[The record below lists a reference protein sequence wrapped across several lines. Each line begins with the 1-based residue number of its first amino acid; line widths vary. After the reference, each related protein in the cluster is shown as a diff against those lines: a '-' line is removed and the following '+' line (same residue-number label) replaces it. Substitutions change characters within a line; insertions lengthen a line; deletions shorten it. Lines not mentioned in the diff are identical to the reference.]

1 MLIEYRKT
9 TASPKQIF
17 PEYRYHFHP
26 DYEVYYFVSGDASY
40 LVEGREYQLTPH
52 SMMLLAPNV
61 LHSVR
66 VNSDVDYVRNLLS
79 FSLEDILPE
88 RRGILLSAFPNSP
101 SRSDQAVFYE
111 NLKEYDFESL
121 LRKIQSA
128 ENLPEELRLKM
139 SPIFLEAFL
148 AQAHIMFQRSHPSAT
163 SSTAPPVI
171 LAVIEYLNGHI
182 AEPHTL
188 DSLAERFLIN
198 KDYMNRGFKK
208 ATGTTIIDYLL
219 FKRVVLAKEYIANGE
234 GAANAALAVG
244 FSNYSSFYRAYKRI
258 LKETPSAVKPSSV
271 P

>member
-9 TASPKQIF
+9 TVSPQQIF
-17 PEYRYHFHP
+17 PEYHYHFHP
-26 DYEVYYFVSGDASY
+26 DYEVYYFVSGDADY
-40 LVEGREYQLTPH
+40 LVEGREYHLTPH

-61 LHSVR
+61 LHSLR
-66 VNSDVDYVRNLLS
+66 VNSNADYVRNLLC
-79 FSLEDILPE
+79 FSPKDILPE
-88 RRGILLSAFPNSP
+88 RRSILLSAFASSP

-111 NLKEYDFESL
+111 NLQEYDFESL
-121 LRKIQSA
+121 FRNIQYA
-128 ENLPEELRLKM
+128 ETLPEELRLKM
-139 SPIFLEAFL
+139 SPIFLEALL

-163 SSTAPPVI
+163 SSTASPVI
-171 LAVIEYLNGHI
+171 LAVIEYLNGHM

-188 DSLAERFLIN
+188 DSLAERFQIN

-234 GAANAALAVG
+234 SAANAALDVG
-244 FSNYSSFYRAYKRI
+244 FSDYSSFYRAYKRI